1 MYAVVICLHTVWDC
15 QYGGR
20 RARIRVIF
28 VSSLEWYQFRECFK
42 QSKYPIIYD
51 LPEAFV
57 GKLRKL
63 LDCEDV
69 RHTMRAV
76 VTDEAYL
83 VVEWQVFNI
92 CLELFPCTTV

>member
-1 MYAVVICLHTVWDC
+1 MKQNHLQVSCLMVRNTETLSEVEIED
-15 QYGGR
+15 
-20 RARIRVIF
+20 I
-28 VSSLEWYQFRECFK
+28 K

-51 LPEAFV
+51 LPETFV

-69 RHTMRAV
+69 RRNMRTV
-76 VTDEAYL
+76 VTGEAYL

-92 CLELFPCTTV
+92 CLGLFPCTTVTTVTSVTL

>member
-1 MYAVVICLHTVWDC
+1 MVRNTETLSEVEIED
-15 QYGGR
+15 
-20 RARIRVIF
+20 I
-28 VSSLEWYQFRECFK
+28 K

-57 GKLRKL
+57 GKLRKS

-69 RHTMRAV
+69 RRSMTAV

-92 CLELFPCTTV
+92 CHELFPCTTV

>member
-1 MYAVVICLHTVWDC
+1 MKQNEVEIED
-15 QYGGR
+15 
-20 RARIRVIF
+20 I
-28 VSSLEWYQFRECFK
+28 K
-42 QSKYPIIYD
+42 QSKYAISYD

-69 RHTMRAV
+69 RRTMRAV
-76 VTDEAYL
+76 ITNEAYL

>member
-1 MYAVVICLHTVWDC
+1 MKQNHLQVSCLMVRNTETLSEVEIED
-15 QYGGR
+15 
-20 RARIRVIF
+20 I
-28 VSSLEWYQFRECFK
+28 K

-51 LPEAFV
+51 PPYAFV

-69 RHTMRAV
+69 RRNLRAV
-76 VTDEAYL
+76 VTGEAYL

-92 CLELFPCTTV
+92 CLGLFP